1 MNIMRKEP
9 EGKYSI
15 ILEDGKVFNNV
26 PCLGAYESEREAMG
40 EIYGGRTG
48 DGQVIEGLFQDKAS
62 KTGVLFYYEGDPDKT
77 RYVFV
82 KGGGIFE
89 YVFMVEEK

>member
-1 MNIMRKEP
+1 MKIEKQ
-9 EGKYSI
+9 GSYTV
-15 ILEDGKVFNNV
+15 ILENGQTFNGV

-48 DGQVIEGLFQDKAS
+48 DGQVIKGLFLDKATT
-62 KTGVLFYYEGDPDKT
+62 TGVLFYYEGDTDIT

-82 KGGGIFE
+82 KDKDIFE
-89 YVFMVEEK
+89 YVFMK

>member
-48 DGQVIEGLFQDKAS
+48 DGQVIKGLFLDKATT
-62 KTGVLFYYEGDPDKT
+62 TGVLFYYEGDTDIT
-77 RYVFV
+77 RYVFA
-82 KGGGIFE
+82 KDKDIFE
-89 YVFMVEEK
+89 YVFEVK